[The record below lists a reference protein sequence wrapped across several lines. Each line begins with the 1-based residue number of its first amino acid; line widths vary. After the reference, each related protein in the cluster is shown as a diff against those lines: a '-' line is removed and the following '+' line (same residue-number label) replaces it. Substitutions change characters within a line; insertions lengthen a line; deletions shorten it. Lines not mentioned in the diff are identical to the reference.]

1 MRCAPIAPTGRRC
14 RTSGRSGRWS
24 RTPAAN
30 STPGWSRSC
39 CRSSSKKPTAPS
51 GRGSFRRAREGRAA
65 GGGDAE
71 RHFRWRG
78 MQALA
83 LADRR
88 MYADKQRGRQS
99 ASSQTAD
106 VLVRALTERVPDLE
120 RPLSD
125 VADLATA
132 TARRLGLELDE
143 IELIQRAA
151 GLHDIGK
158 LAIPDSILNKPTEL
172 DPDEAMFMRSHPV
185 IGERILAAAPC
196 LAPVARLVR
205 VSHEAFDGSGHPDGL
220 AENDIPLGS

>member
-1 MRCAPIAPTGRRC
+1 
-14 RTSGRSGRWS
+14 
-24 RTPAAN
+24 
-30 STPGWSRSC
+30 
-39 CRSSSKKPTAPS
+39 
-51 GRGSFRRAREGRAA
+51 
-65 GGGDAE
+65 
-71 RHFRWRG
+71 
-78 MQALA
+78 
-83 LADRR
+83 

-106 VLVRALTERVPDLE
+106 VLVRALNERVPDLE

-132 TARRLGLELDE
+132 TARRLGLEIDE

-185 IGERILAAAPC
+185 IGERKLRRCAGGQFD
-196 LAPVARLVR
+196 PVVVDAFCRARRQATELV
-205 VSHEAFDGSGHPDGL
+205 AQHP
-220 AENDIPLGS
+220 

>member
-1 MRCAPIAPTGRRC
+1 
-14 RTSGRSGRWS
+14 
-24 RTPAAN
+24 
-30 STPGWSRSC
+30 
-39 CRSSSKKPTAPS
+39 
-51 GRGSFRRAREGRAA
+51 
-65 GGGDAE
+65 
-71 RHFRWRG
+71 
-78 MQALA
+78 
-83 LADRR
+83 

-106 VLVRALTERVPDLE
+106 VLVRALNERVPDLE

-220 AENDIPLGS
+220 AENDIPLGSRIIAICEAYQSMTTARPYTPALTPGDAEHELRRCAGGQFDPVVVDAFCRARRQATELVAQHP